1 MAVEWQLVV
10 DCADPVAL
18 SLFWARALE
27 YEPEDNTVLIDRL
40 VAQGVVKEED
50 YREVDGRKVF
60 ATVVAIRHPDDPV
73 DETNGIGLG
82 RRVLFQV
89 VPEPKTVKNRVHLD
103 LKVGPERRADTVRRL
118 EELGA
123 TYVRSVEEPGA
134 SHVCMRDPEG
144 NEFDVQ

>member
-18 SLFWARALE
+18 SLFWARAME

-40 VAQGVVKEED
+40 LAEGLVKEED
-50 YREVDGRKVF
+50 LREVDGRKVF

-73 DETNGIGLG
+73 DGSTGIGLG

-89 VPEPKTVKNRVHLD
+89 VPESKTVKNRLHVD
-103 LKVGPERRADTVRRL
+103 LKVGPARRADTVRRL
-118 EELGA
+118 EGLGA
-123 TYVRSVEEPGA
+123 TFVRAVDEPGA
-134 SHVCMRDPEG
+134 AHVTMRDPEG

>member
-18 SLFWARALE
+18 SLFWARAME

-40 VAQGVVKEED
+40 LAEGLVKEED
-50 YREVDGRKVF
+50 LREVDGRKVF

-73 DETNGIGLG
+73 DGSTGIGLG

-89 VPEPKTVKNRVHLD
+89 VPEPKTVKNRLHVD
-103 LKVGPERRADTVRRL
+103 LKVGAARRADTVARL
-118 EELGA
+118 EGLGA
-123 TYVRSVEEPGA
+123 TFVRAVDEPGA
-134 SHVCMRDPEG
+134 SHVTMRDPEG